1 MKVSIAARGF
11 AAVALLALSSMA
23 FAQSAAQTLADRWA
37 EAYNTHNRGALGALY
52 TEDARVMATGS
63 PSTVGRANIES
74 FWARD
79 FQDRNPLTLLKV
91 THSIEGSDMTLVHGD
106 YEVINRDTGGKLTSG
121 RFVHIWTKS
130 RDGSWRLDRDIW
142 SGPFEPYSSQ
152 AHADSEIQKLADRWT
167 AAYNKHDRAAL
178 EALYADNAR
187 LMMHGAPTIA
197 GRKNIGAFW
206 ADDFKAGNPLTVL
219 TVTHALE
226 GIDMTIVHGNYQVID
241 RNDGSVLGAGRFAH
255 IWTSDRSAGWLLD
268 RDLWL
273 ERSTPAP

>member
-1 MKVSIAARGF
+1 MQISILVRSAIAFVVFALGSAA
-11 AAVALLALSSMA
+11 L
-23 FAQSAAQTLADRWA
+23 AQSEVQALADKWA
-37 EAYNTHNRGALGALY
+37 QAYNTHNRAALGALY

-63 PSTVGRANIES
+63 PSTIGRSNIEA

-91 THSIEGSDMTLVHGD
+91 THSIQGSDMTLVHGD
-106 YEVINRDTGGKLTSG
+106 YQVINRDTGGQLSSG
-121 RFVHIWTKS
+121 RFVHLWTKS
-130 RDGSWRLDRDIW
+130 KDGSWKLDRDIW
-142 SGPFEPYSSQ
+142 SGPFEPYVSEQ
-152 AHADSEIQKLADRWT
+152 RTDSEIQKLADRWT

-178 EALYADNAR
+178 EALYTDNAR

-197 GRKNIGAFW
+197 GRKEIGTFW
-206 ADDFKAGNPLTVL
+206 GEDFKAGHPLTLL

-241 RNDGSVLGAGRFAH
+241 RNDGSVLGSGRFAH
-255 IWTSDRSAGWLLD
+255 IWTSDRNAGWRLD

-273 ERSTPAP
+273 ERSTPAE